1 MSLNP
6 LEGGNFIHAVA
17 QRTEASPLLKRFSLI
32 GKTAIVTGAGAGIGL
47 AVAQGLAE
55 MGANV
60 AIWYNTNT
68 KAVERASEIEAK
80 YGVRCMIPIQ
90 QYMRIISDMLFR
102 QGVPGQH
109 SRCGGSASS
118 GR

>member
-1 MSLNP
+1 MSLSP

-17 QRTEASPLLKRFSLI
+17 QRTDAGPLLKRFSLA
-32 GKTAIVTGAGAGIGL
+32 GKTAIVTGAGAGIGW

-68 KAVERASEIEAK
+68 KAVERANELEAK

-90 QYMRIISDMLFR
+90 QCMHVVSDRLFR
-102 QGVPGQH
+102 QGVPCQH
-109 SRCGGSASS
+109 SRCGDSASS
-118 GR
+118 S